1 MDHNLHHQWRMR
13 FSFKNATIA
22 LTIVNVL
29 IFLFI
34 LQGFFT
40 SSSSS
45 SSSSSSA
52 SSSRRLISA
61 QLRIIKEAEEIRLA
75 MQPLELIKRVR
86 EIEQEGSAGKETE
99 QQKDV
104 KQNTAVVDLTKR
116 LKDIHTGNDASSLK
130 ALEEWRKRKME
141 RARQRGL
148 EKTGGVSSVQNII
161 RH

>member
-1 MDHNLHHQWRMR
+1 MDHHHHNHWRMR

-22 LTIVNVL
+22 LTVVNVL
-29 IFLFI
+29 IFLFL

-45 SSSSSSA
+45 SSSSS
-52 SSSRRLISA
+52 RRIVSA
-61 QLRIIKEAEEIRLA
+61 QLRYIKEAEEIRLK

-86 EIEQEGSAGKETE
+86 EIEQEASGGQETE

-104 KQNTAVVDLTKR
+104 KQTTAVDLSKR
-116 LKDIHTGNDASSLK
+116 LKDFRALNDASSLK

-141 RARQRGL
+141 RARQRDL
-148 EKTGGVSSVQNII
+148 EKTGGASSIKT
-161 RH
+161 

>member
-1 MDHNLHHQWRMR
+1 MDHHHHNQWRMR

-22 LTIVNVL
+22 LTVVNVL
-29 IFLFI
+29 IFLFL

-45 SSSSSSA
+45 ST
-52 SSSRRLISA
+52 SSRRIVSA
-61 QLRIIKEAEEIRLA
+61 QLRYIKEAEEIRLK

-86 EIEQEGSAGKETE
+86 EIEQEASGGQETE

-104 KQNTAVVDLTKR
+104 KQTTAVDLSKR
-116 LKDIHTGNDASSLK
+116 LKDFRALNDASSLK

-141 RARQRGL
+141 RARQRDL
-148 EKTGGVSSVQNII
+148 EKTGGASSIKT
-161 RH
+161 